1 MPKVAPVTV
10 LMVSYMLAR
19 PPFRFVRFENKHLDL
34 MWLDRV
40 GSGWTVGFSS
50 PPILKMVCVL
60 HARFAFQ
67 EWACPIHEAL
77 GGDMA

>member
-40 GSGWTVGFSS
+40 GSGWTGLDRWIFFAANFKNG
-50 PPILKMVCVL
+50 L
-60 HARFAFQ
+60 RFACAF
-67 EWACPIHEAL
+67 CISGMGLSHTRGL
-77 GGDMA
+77 GW